1 MKFCYIAGPYSAKT
15 IRQRDKNIR
24 KAWKVGF
31 ELAKLGYFPI
41 TPHSNS
47 AHMDPAQPHDF
58 WIKGDIELMRR
69 AADLVVLIPGWNKSS
84 GAVKEMEAAV
94 GFGLPVYY
102 WSTDKEL
109 LREVINGT
117 I

>member
-1 MKFCYIAGPYSAKT
+1 MNAYIAGPYSAKT
-15 IRQRDKNIR
+15 IKQRDKNIR

-31 ELAKLGYFPI
+31 ELAKLGHFPI

-47 AHMDPAQPHDF
+47 AHMDEAQPHNF

-69 AADLVVLIPGWNKSS
+69 AADLVVLIPGWKDSP

-94 GFGLPVYY
+94 GFGLPIYY
-102 WSTDKEL
+102 WPKDKERL
-109 LREVINGT
+109 EELFSI
-117 I
+117 